1 MSAGDPTKVSPRSSW
16 PTVVHQEV
24 SMLGEPAQKML
35 KEGSLQEVPMHAQE
49 ALMTHA
55 QEEPMSSVGPLVSNP
70 S

>member
-1 MSAGDPTKVSPRSSW
+1 
-16 PTVVHQEV
+16 
-24 SMLGEPAQKML
+24 MLGEPAQKML

-55 QEEPMSSVGPLVSNP
+55 QEEPMSLVGPLVSNP